1 MASSSEPLQPV
12 GHLLPVDQIPPV
24 LHELGA
30 PVTVIDIIGVF
41 PNVDRQQRFQSPRH
55 RVAGIGLIT
64 GRFRMVHDK
73 GGCVYAVHVNET
85 IDRILLM
92 SGIYRILKKM
102 DSLDAIK
109 KEMVKGGYY
118 E

>member
-1 MASSSEPLQPV
+1 MQSLQTPTV
-12 GHLLPVDQIPPV
+12 G
-24 LHELGA
+24 
-30 PVTVIDIIGVF
+30 
-41 PNVDRQQRFQSPRH
+41 
-55 RVAGIGLIT
+55 RVALQGFFHIKEKWSLDNQQARVLLGGISKTTFYRYRKLPEVT
-64 GRFRMVHDK
+64 LQ
-73 GGCVYAVHVNET
+73 NET